1 MEKGK
6 IEKGRER
13 KSIDQ
18 KRCREIKLERR
29 NNKRKR

>member
-1 MEKGK
+1 MEKGRK
-6 IEKGRER
+6 R
-13 KSIDQ
+13 KSIGQ